1 MRRPGRIL
9 TLTTDFGTADGYVG
23 AMKGR
28 VLSIAPGA
36 VLCDVAHDIPPHE
49 IAHGAWCLRR
59 AAPQF
64 PTGTVHVAV
73 VDPGVGS
80 NRAGIVIETEH
91 MLLVGPDNGLLY
103 LAAHDDGIRRIIE
116 ISEDAKEWYKSTSFD
131 GLTLFAPV
139 GALLLAGMPLED
151 VGPDAE
157 DVVEWPD
164 TTVAGQGNV
173 VEGRIVLFDRF
184 GNAMTDIPSEVLR
197 HRIVERVYL
206 RNAQELRY
214 CDHYAE
220 LAGDNRPGALINSDG
235 RLELSLYGDSA
246 QARLGLHTGDPV
258 RVLLRPA

>member
-1 MRRPGRIL
+1 MTRIV
-9 TLTTDFGTADGYVG
+9 TLMTDFGTADGYAG

-28 VLSIAPGA
+28 ILSLAPEA
-36 VLCDVAHDIPPHE
+36 RIVDISHE
-49 IAHGAWCLRR
+49 IAPQDIRQGAWCLRR

-80 NRAGIVIETEH
+80 SRAGIVIETEH
-91 MLLVGPDNGLLY
+91 AVLVGPDNGLLY
-103 LAAHDDGIRRIIE
+103 LAAKDDGIRRIIE
-116 ISEDAKEWYKSTSFD
+116 ISEEAKEWYKSTSFD

-139 GALLLAGMPLED
+139 GALLLAGLPVED

-157 DVVEWPD
+157 DIVEWPD
-164 TTVAGQGNV
+164 ATARRHGNV

-184 GNAMTDIPSEVLR
+184 GNAMTDIPADALQDRLIE
-197 HRIVERVYL
+197 RIYL

-214 CDHYAE
+214 CDHYAQ
-220 LAGDNRPGALINSDG
+220 LAGDDRPGALINSDG
-235 RLELSLYGDSA
+235 RLELTLYGDSA
-246 QARLGLHTGDPV
+246 QARLGLRAGDAV